1 MPQRETG
8 KPGYQEAHTLLI
20 VDDDEIN
27 RGGFW
32 IKFLP
37 RITTWKKRKMGK
49 LGFKKSWITPKNT
62 ERCFW
67 MWSCPR

>member
-27 RGGFW
+27 RGILDQIFASYYDVEEAEN
-32 IKFLP
+32 
-37 RITTWKKRKMGK
+37 GK